1 MTRIRALTPDLT
13 LLSGDDI
20 LTSAVLGIGGKG
32 IISVASNVV
41 PKEMSRLAET
51 NDFSAHGCA
60 SRL

>member
-41 PKEMSRLAET
+41 PKEMSGLRRRMISLLRR
-51 NDFSAHGCA
+51 GW
-60 SRL
+60 RI